1 VITKKEIIFA
11 AVLSAVIVIISSVPF
26 YYAHLTAPADKV
38 FMGDVSGHF
47 DFNTY
52 LTWME
57 QGKLGHALFK
67 DKYTTEQNS
76 RTLFHPL
83 FLLLG
88 LISKITGFSLRAIA
102 EAARETLG
110 FLLFFSFYPFI
121 SLFFRDI
128 RLRILTFCLLL
139 FSSGF
144 GWMIFAAPLIASLT
158 GSWVMLGT
166 ININMFNLV
175 FAPAVYSFS
184 CLLLVLGFY
193 FFLLGLSE
201 AKALSFGLSGAFFS
215 LLILTHPFD
224 AQIFFS
230 VIMLF
235 FLANWLFTGRTALSQ
250 LLPLAITLPFIFLQ
264 ALAAFANPI
273 FKEHAV
279 GGAATVSSNLIFY
292 IGGLG
297 FAFLFALA
305 GTMEIL
311 SGKASFD
318 RALKQRQMFLLLW
331 LAAVPVLLYL
341 PTTFQGRAPLGIQL
355 PITILSVLGIEAFIK
370 RFNLNV
376 VVTWVA
382 IFLLTLPTN
391 AMLLKHCIINLNNSK
406 NIEKGIAPFLDRG
419 IYDAMVWLSANTK
432 EDDVVFSDW
441 NIGNYI
447 PSISGNTVF
456 VGHWPQTI
464 DFYNKQA
471 LVEQFFNAGLG
482 DAVRKQILKYAKAD
496 YVFYSF
502 KEAAFGGFNPDGADY
517 LRSVYNN
524 KSVKIYKA
532 SGII

>member
-1 VITKKEIIFA
+1 MISKNELIFA
-11 AVLSAVIVIISSVPF
+11 ALLSAVVVLISTVPF

-67 DKYTTEQNS
+67 DKYTTEQNP

-83 FLLLG
+83 FLFLG
-88 LISKITGFSLRAIA
+88 LVSRLTGLPLRAVA
-102 EAARETLG
+102 EAAREMLG
-110 FLLFFSFYPFI
+110 LLLLFSFYPFI

-144 GWMIFAAPLIASLT
+144 GWMMFAAPLIASLT

-166 ININMFNLV
+166 ININMFNLI

-184 CLLLVLGFY
+184 CLLLVMGFY
-193 FFLLGLSE
+193 FFLLGVSE
-201 AKALSFGLSGAFFS
+201 GKNLFFKLSGAFLS
-215 LLILTHPFD
+215 LLVLTHPFD

-230 VIMLF
+230 VIVLF
-235 FLANWLFTGRTALSQ
+235 FLANWLFAGRAPVSQ
-250 LLPLAITLPFIFLQ
+250 LLPIAITLPVIFLQ

-297 FAFLFALA
+297 LTFFFALA
-305 GTMEIL
+305 GIMEIL
-311 SGKASFD
+311 SGKASID
-318 RALKQRQMFLLLW
+318 RTVKQRQLFIMIW
-331 LAAVPVLLYL
+331 VAAVPALLYL

-355 PITILSVLGIEAFIK
+355 PITILAALGIEALIK
-370 RFNLNV
+370 RFSLNAV
-376 VVTWVA
+376 VAWAA

-406 NIEKGIAPFLDRG
+406 HIEKGIAPFLDRG
-419 IYDAMVWLSANTK
+419 IYDAMVWLSKNTK
-432 EDDVVFSDW
+432 EDEVVFSDW

-447 PSISGNTVF
+447 PSVSGNTVF
-456 VGHWPQTI
+456 VGHWPQTT

-471 LVEQFFNAGLG
+471 LVEQFFGIGLN
-482 DAVRKQILKYAKAD
+482 DAQRKQILSYATAD
-496 YVFYSF
+496 YVFFSF
-502 KEAAFGGFNPDGADY
+502 KEAAFGSFNPDQADY
-517 LRSVYNN
+517 LQLVYNN
-524 KSVKIYKA
+524 EGVKIYKV